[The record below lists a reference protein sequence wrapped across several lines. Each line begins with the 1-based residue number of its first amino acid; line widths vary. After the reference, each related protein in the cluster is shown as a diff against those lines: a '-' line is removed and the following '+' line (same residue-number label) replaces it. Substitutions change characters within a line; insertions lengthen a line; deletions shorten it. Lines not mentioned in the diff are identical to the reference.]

1 MAGYYG
7 AAWKGA
13 PMLKR
18 LLEVEGRRDALW
30 SVISRKRTV
39 WTDTVHDRGGDVTHR
54 IRLTRTN
61 LIQAFAHGKDAHL
74 RAEVIESTSHYMYRG
89 RVNTIT
95 PDGTVIEET

>member
-1 MAGYYG
+1 
-7 AAWKGA
+7 
-13 PMLKR
+13 MLKR
-18 LLEVEGRRDALW
+18 LREVEGRREALW

-39 WTDTVHDRGGDVTHR
+39 WTDAAHEHAGVATHR

-61 LIQAFAHGKDAHL
+61 LIQAFAHGKEAHL
-74 RAEVIESTSHYMYRG
+74 KAEVVETTSRHMFRG